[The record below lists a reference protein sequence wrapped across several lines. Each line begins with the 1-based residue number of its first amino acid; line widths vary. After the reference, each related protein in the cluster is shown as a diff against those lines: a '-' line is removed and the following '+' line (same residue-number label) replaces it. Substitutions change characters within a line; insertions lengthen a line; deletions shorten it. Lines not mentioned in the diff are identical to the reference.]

1 MSCFIQQS
9 CWESCDSLKS
19 SSESHDENTGSSDDT
34 VIAGRVLLRGSV
46 EAQCLALTRE
56 FSKTKKLGPIAI
68 FEETYLIVWSYLK
81 RTSGYLR
88 MSVKPSNT
96 FQHLKT
102 KPVYPRSADCLQLC
116 WWIPNQRV
124 PNLSASLSKRV
135 CTMNLPGSL
144 HMDFANLFRVRRC
157 LSICLCNSSII
168 ISYYYYHTFK
178 AWPIHL
184 C

>member
-56 FSKTKKLGPIAI
+56 FSKTKKLRPIAI

-88 MSVKPSNT
+88 FSVKPSNT
-96 FQHLKT
+96 EDIWRQSRYTHG
-102 KPVYPRSADCLQLC
+102 PPIVSSCADGSQTT
-116 WWIPNQRV
+116 WGIPTLYVLNQRV

-144 HMDFANLFRVRRC
+144 QMDFQNV
-157 LSICLCNSSII
+157 
-168 ISYYYYHTFK
+168 
-178 AWPIHL
+178 
-184 C
+184 

>member
-1 MSCFIQQS
+1 VSCFIQQS

-56 FSKTKKLGPIAI
+56 FSKPKKLRPIAI

-96 FQHLKT
+96 EDIWRQSRYTHGPPIVSSCADGSQIKGCQISLR
-102 KPVYPRSADCLQLC
+102 PCRNGSAPWTYQRYQALCTWTLQ
-116 WWIPNQRV
+116 
-124 PNLSASLSKRV
+124 
-135 CTMNLPGSL
+135 
-144 HMDFANLFRVRRC
+144 
-157 LSICLCNSSII
+157 ICLGSGDACKS
-168 ISYYYYHTFK
+168 FDPK
-178 AWPIHL
+178 KK
-184 C
+184 